1 MSTRDRL
8 KQWRNFLGLTQQQ
21 FCERTG
27 IPLRTLRG
35 YEGGTRHPGEDAL
48 AAIARTGVNMTW
60 LLTGEGEML
69 PRQAPGIALQGVQRE
84 HLRRWEAIVALVQGI
99 EDEAAREAAI
109 DELYARAQTAAE
121 LAELRR
127 AVAALQKKA
136 G

>member
-69 PRQAPGIALQGVQRE
+69 PR
-84 HLRRWEAIVALVQGI
+84 
-99 EDEAAREAAI
+99 
-109 DELYARAQTAAE
+109 
-121 LAELRR
+121 
-127 AVAALQKKA
+127 
-136 G
+136 

>member
-1 MSTRDRL
+1 MELHERI
-8 KQWRNFLGLTQQQ
+8 KHWRHTLGLTQDE
-21 FCERTG
+21 FAKLAG
-27 IPLRTLRG
+27 MSKATLVG
-35 YEGGTRHPGEDAL
+35 YEVGQRKPGADAL
-48 AAIARTGVNMTW
+48 AAIARTGVNMNW

-69 PRQAPGIALQGVQRE
+69 PREVPGSALQGVLRE
-84 HLRRWEAIVALVQGI
+84 DVRRWEAIVALVQGI
-99 EDEAAREAAI
+99 EDKAAREAAL

>member
-1 MSTRDRL
+1 MSTKDRL
-8 KQWRNFLGLTQQQ
+8 KQWRQFLGLTQQQ

-48 AAIARTGVNMTW
+48 AAIARTGVNMNW

-69 PRQAPGIALQGVQRE
+69 PRQAPESALKGVQRE

-99 EDEAAREAAI
+99 EDEAAREAAL

>member
-1 MSTRDRL
+1 MELHERI
-8 KQWRNFLGLTQQQ
+8 KHWRHTLGLTQDE
-21 FCERTG
+21 FAKLAG
-27 IPLRTLRG
+27 MSKATLVG
-35 YEGGTRHPGEDAL
+35 YEVGQRKPGADAL

-69 PRQAPGIALQGVQRE
+69 PRDEPGSALKGVQRE
-84 HLRRWEAIVALVQGI
+84 HLRRWEAIIALVQSI
-99 EDEAAREAAI
+99 EDEAARAAAL